1 MADALRLLTACF
13 IASTALGASTTP
25 PTDTLKI
32 QSFADQLFDQEEY
45 FRASTEYMRIISF
58 QPGRPDEEQIKF
70 RIAQC
75 SYRAGRY
82 DEATQAYMRLAVAT
96 TSTDMVDRCRLVMA
110 ACRYRQDDFPS
121 AAADCSRAIYASP
134 KSPLL
139 DRFTYLKGL
148 SQVHT
153 GDWRRAFN
161 SFAAVP
167 GESPLSPSSRELG
180 VLCVRVPKER
190 RFSPLATGTMS
201 LLVPGL
207 GQTFCGYGW
216 DGFTAFLLSA
226 GSLAI
231 GLAGTERGDRGMAT
245 AGYTLFAL
253 WHPANII
260 GGANAARRANHRAE
274 ERAISRADS
283 LSMLSLE

>member
-1 MADALRLLTACF
+1 MAFPLRVLTAFF
-13 IASTALGASTTP
+13 IASAALAAP
-25 PTDTLKI
+25 AAPATDTAKI
-32 QSFADQLFDQEEY
+32 RAFADELFDQEEY
-45 FRASTEYMRIISF
+45 FRASTEYMRIISL
-58 QPGRPDEEQIKF
+58 QPGSKEEEQLKF

-82 DEATQAYMRLAVAT
+82 DEAAQAYLRLSVSS

-110 ACRYRQDDFPS
+110 ACRYRQEDFPA
-121 AAADCSRAIYASP
+121 AAADCGRAIYASP

-139 DRFTYLKGL
+139 DRFTYLKGMSL
-148 SQVHT
+148 AHSS
-153 GDWRRAFN
+153 DWKEAIN
-161 SFAAVP
+161 AFAAVP

-180 VLCVRVPKER
+180 GLCVRVPRER
-190 RFSPLATGTMS
+190 RHNPLATGTMS

-207 GQTFCGYGW
+207 GQAVCGYGW

-245 AGYTLFAL
+245 AGYALFAL
-253 WHPANII
+253 WHPANVI

-274 ERAISRADS
+274 ERAIGRADS